1 MRPGDTGWSMSDIRE
16 YLDVCIG
23 DTAGWLCAA
32 SGVPYLTKAGAID
45 HKDFTPRFFEWPNQ
59 ADAAE
64 QWLTTTAETRD
75 TWLCPYVMRHAA
87 RRAGEAVVRT
97 QIHTDIDHAHL
108 DAEKVRELGGF
119 AVASG
124 RPGNGHVYVQLTE
137 TVPVEWHTA
146 LCRGLGDHFGG
157 GEKINDNDLL
167 RPPGTFNHKIPL
179 LDPGADPAPVEWL
192 VKP

>member
-1 MRPGDTGWSMSDIRE
+1 MSTADVRL
-16 YLDVCIG
+16 YLDATLG
-23 DTAGWLCAA
+23 TTQGWLSAA
-32 SGVPYLTKAGAID
+32 SGAPKLTAAGVIKHD
-45 HKDFTPRFFEWPNQ
+45 SFTPRFLEWPHQ

-64 QWLTTTAETRD
+64 QWLTQTGHTRD
-75 TWLCPYVMRHAA
+75 VWVCPYLMRSAA
-87 RRAGEAVVRT
+87 RRAGEAVART
-97 QIHTDIDHAHL
+97 QAHTDIDHGHL
-108 DAEKVRELGGF
+108 NAEKVCQLGGF

-124 RPGNGHVYVQLTE
+124 RPGNGHVYAQLAE
-137 TVPVEWHTA
+137 TVTPERHTA

-179 LDPGADPAPVEWL
+179 LTPGADPAPVEWL

>member
-1 MRPGDTGWSMSDIRE
+1 MSADDTRE
-16 YLDVCIG
+16 YLDVTLG
-23 DTAGWLCAA
+23 ATEGWLCAGGGA
-32 SGVPYLTKAGAID
+32 PYLTAAGSIK
-45 HKDFTPRFFEWPNQ
+45 HKDFTPRFFIWPGQ
-59 ADAAE
+59 AHAAE
-64 QWLTTTAETRD
+64 QWLTETAQTRD
-75 TWLCPYVMRHAA
+75 VWVCPYVMRTAV
-87 RRAGEAVVRT
+87 RRAGDAVVRV
-97 QIHTDIDHAHL
+97 QIHTDIDHGSL
-108 DAEKVRELGGF
+108 EAEKVRQLGGF

-124 RPGNGHVYVQLTE
+124 RPGNGHVYVRLTE

-179 LDPGADPAPVEWL
+179 LTPGADPAPVEWL